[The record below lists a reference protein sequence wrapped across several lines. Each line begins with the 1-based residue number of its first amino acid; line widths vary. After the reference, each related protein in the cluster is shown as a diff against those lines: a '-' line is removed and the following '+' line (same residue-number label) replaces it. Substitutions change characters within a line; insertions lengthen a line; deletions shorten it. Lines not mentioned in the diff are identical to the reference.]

1 VTGVRPLAYLHSNLI
16 PRAGKRENYREG
28 VGRESSRGRFRVLL
42 TQGTLRTH
50 VFQAEAPHCG
60 SRATNGRRWRGKMNF
75 DMVAQRLF
83 LRLLTLILS
92 LTTSATAQMP
102 SVEETSQS
110 GRTAPSAA
118 TPASP
123 DDDWHVGVTPY
134 IWFAGL
140 HGAVGILGHDIG
152 LHASFGDILS
162 YLNIGLMGEVE
173 ARKKR
178 VLLVTDLI
186 WMRLSDEKGIPL
198 NDVDIQSVDAKVK
211 QFILTPGVGYRVVD
225 NEKLKID
232 AIVGFR
238 YWHLG
243 ERLVFTPSLV
253 GGVSASQNW
262 VDALGGARIHIP
274 LSQKAMITVW
284 GDAGGG
290 GANSDYQ
297 VAGLLGYK
305 ISKIVVLQAGW
316 RYLDVNYGNS
326 SSSSYNTATSG
337 LLFGVTINL
346 K

>member
-1 VTGVRPLAYLHSNLI
+1 
-16 PRAGKRENYREG
+16 
-28 VGRESSRGRFRVLL
+28 
-42 TQGTLRTH
+42 
-50 VFQAEAPHCG
+50 
-60 SRATNGRRWRGKMNF
+60 MNF
-75 DMVAQRLF
+75 DMVVRRLF
-83 LRLLTLILS
+83 LCLPTLIFS
-92 LTTSATAQMP
+92 LVTSATAQM
-102 SVEETSQS
+102 STLEETSQS
-110 GRTAPSAA
+110 TGAAPSPAS
-118 TPASP
+118 TASP

-134 IWFAGL
+134 IWFAGV
-140 HGAVGILGHDIG
+140 HGNTGALGHEIG
-152 LHASFGDILS
+152 VHASFGDIFS

-178 VLLVTDLI
+178 VLLVTDVM

-198 NDVDIQSVDAKVK
+198 NDVGIQSVNAKAK
-211 QFILTPGVGYRVVD
+211 QFLLTPGVGYRVLD
-225 NEKLKID
+225 KEKLKID

-243 ERLVFTPSLV
+243 ESLEFTPSLV

-274 LSQKAMITVW
+274 LSQKAMITVG

-305 ISKIVVLQAGW
+305 ISKKFVLQAGY
-316 RYLDVNYGNS
+316 RYLDVNYRS
-326 SSSSYNTATSG
+326 SSSFVYNTATSG
-337 LLFGVTINL
+337 LLLGLTINL

>member
-1 VTGVRPLAYLHSNLI
+1 
-16 PRAGKRENYREG
+16 
-28 VGRESSRGRFRVLL
+28 
-42 TQGTLRTH
+42 
-50 VFQAEAPHCG
+50 
-60 SRATNGRRWRGKMNF
+60 MNF
-75 DMVAQRLF
+75 DIAVRR
-83 LRLLTLILS
+83 RLLLCLLTMILS
-92 LTTSATAQMP
+92 LATSATAQMP
-102 SVEETSQS
+102 AVEETSQS
-110 GRTAPSAA
+110 GGTAPSPA
-118 TPASP
+118 TTASL

-140 HGAVGILGHDIG
+140 HGAVGVLGHDIG
-152 LHASFGDILS
+152 VHASFGDICS

-178 VLLVTDLI
+178 VLLLTDVI

-198 NDVDIQSVDAKVK
+198 NDVGIQSVDAKVK
-211 QFILTPGVGYRVVD
+211 QFVLTPGISYRVVD
-225 NEKLKID
+225 KEKLKID

-243 ERLVFTPSLV
+243 ESLEFTPSLV

-274 LSQKAMITVW
+274 LSQKAMLTVG

-305 ISKIVVLQAGW
+305 ISKKCVLQAGY
-316 RYLDVNYGNS
+316 RYLDVNYRS
-326 SSSSYNTATSG
+326 SSSFVYNTATSG
-337 LLFGVTINL
+337 LLLGLTINL

>member
-1 VTGVRPLAYLHSNLI
+1 
-16 PRAGKRENYREG
+16 
-28 VGRESSRGRFRVLL
+28 
-42 TQGTLRTH
+42 
-50 VFQAEAPHCG
+50 
-60 SRATNGRRWRGKMNF
+60 MNF
-75 DMVAQRLF
+75 DMVVRRLF
-83 LRLLTLILS
+83 LCLPTLIFS
-92 LTTSATAQMP
+92 LVTSATAQM
-102 SVEETSQS
+102 STLEETSQS
-110 GRTAPSAA
+110 TGTASPPAS
-118 TPASP
+118 TASP

-134 IWFAGL
+134 IWFAGV
-140 HGAVGILGHDIG
+140 HGNTGALGHEIG
-152 LHASFGDILS
+152 VHASFGDIFS

-178 VLLVTDLI
+178 VLLVTDVM

-198 NDVDIQSVDAKVK
+198 NDVGIQSVNAKAK
-211 QFILTPGVGYRVVD
+211 QFLLTPGVGYRVLD
-225 NEKLKID
+225 KEKLKID

-243 ERLVFTPSLV
+243 ESLEFTPSLV

-274 LSQKAMITVW
+274 LSQKAMITVG

-305 ISKIVVLQAGW
+305 ISKKCVLQAGY
-316 RYLDVNYGNS
+316 RYLDVNYRS
-326 SSSSYNTATSG
+326 SSSFVYNTATSG
-337 LLFGVTINL
+337 LLLGLTINL

>member
-1 VTGVRPLAYLHSNLI
+1 
-16 PRAGKRENYREG
+16 
-28 VGRESSRGRFRVLL
+28 
-42 TQGTLRTH
+42 
-50 VFQAEAPHCG
+50 
-60 SRATNGRRWRGKMNF
+60 MNF
-75 DMVAQRLF
+75 DMVVQRFF
-83 LRLLTLILS
+83 LLVLTLILS
-92 LTTSATAQMP
+92 LATSAAGQMP
-102 SVEETSQS
+102 TLEETSQS
-110 GRTAPSAA
+110 GGVAPPPA
-118 TPASP
+118 TTASP

-140 HGAVGILGHDIG
+140 HGNVGVLGHDIG
-152 LHASFGDILS
+152 AHASFGDIFS

-178 VLLVTDLI
+178 VLLLTDFM
-186 WMRLSDEKGIPL
+186 WMKLSDEKGIPL
-198 NDVDIQSVDAKVK
+198 NDVGIQSVDAKVN

-225 NEKLKID
+225 SDKIKID

-243 ERLVFTPSLV
+243 ESLEFSPSLL
-253 GGVSASQNW
+253 GGISGSQNW

-274 LSQKAMITVW
+274 LSQKATITIG

-305 ISKIVVLQAGW
+305 ISNKVFLQAGY
-316 RYLDVNYGNS
+316 RYLDVNYRNS
-326 SSSSYNTATSG
+326 RSFVYNTATSG
-337 LLFGVTINL
+337 ILFGVTINL

>member
-1 VTGVRPLAYLHSNLI
+1 
-16 PRAGKRENYREG
+16 
-28 VGRESSRGRFRVLL
+28 
-42 TQGTLRTH
+42 
-50 VFQAEAPHCG
+50 
-60 SRATNGRRWRGKMNF
+60 MNF
-75 DMVAQRLF
+75 DMVVRRLF
-83 LRLLTLILS
+83 LCLPTLIFS
-92 LTTSATAQMP
+92 LVTSATAQM
-102 SVEETSQS
+102 STLEETSQS
-110 GRTAPSAA
+110 TGAAPSPAS
-118 TPASP
+118 TASP

-134 IWFAGL
+134 IWFAGM
-140 HGAVGILGHDIG
+140 HGNTGALGHEIG
-152 LHASFGDILS
+152 VHASFGDIFS

-178 VLLVTDLI
+178 VLLVTDVM

-198 NDVDIQSVDAKVK
+198 NDVGIQSVNAKAK
-211 QFILTPGVGYRVVD
+211 QFLLTPGVGYRVLD
-225 NEKLKID
+225 KEKLKID

-243 ERLVFTPSLV
+243 ESLEFTPSLV

-274 LSQKAMITVW
+274 LSQKAMLTVG

-305 ISKIVVLQAGW
+305 ISKKCVLKAGY
-316 RYLDVNYGNS
+316 RYLDVNYRS
-326 SSSSYNTATSG
+326 SSSFVYNTATSG
-337 LLFGVTINL
+337 LLLGLTINL